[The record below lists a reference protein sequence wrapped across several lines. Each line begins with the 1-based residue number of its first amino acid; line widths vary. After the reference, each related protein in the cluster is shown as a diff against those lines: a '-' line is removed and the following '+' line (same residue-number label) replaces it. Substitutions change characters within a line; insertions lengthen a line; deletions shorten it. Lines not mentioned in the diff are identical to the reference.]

1 MLYSLHE
8 WGHGLIYR
16 VCGFMPF
23 KIHNTQTYRI
33 FRHYFLFSM
42 DPLLLAVLCT
52 SGVPAFFF
60 TCMLADA
67 LITEIMQ

>member
-33 FRHYFLFSM
+33 FRHYFLFNM

-52 SGVPAFFF
+52 FGVPAFFF